1 MDPHYGFAL
10 NSRYS
15 RFVFFWENHG
25 LQNLSILTKL
35 PQFLTRVYST
45 MLLEHTHTHMFDRF
59 RLSMHAWWLNVMSI
73 LFELFCWFSVYIIR
87 RVLLDGEILNL
98 LRYRDSWILER
109 RRNYIREW
117 ERIICPIKKL
127 YTRIYIWRT
136 ECIIIN
142 RNGEESGAGRR
153 ITAGKKTFGNNGF
166 IVAIGRAESPW
177 TEGAVKDETRTFIG
191 NFTWWNNEWNIANAS
206 QWYAARSVAGI
217 VQRKKKGGR
226 DGAPPPH
233 CHCFLK
239 GSDVKPCGEGR

>member
-10 NSRYS
+10 NSR
-15 RFVFFWENHG
+15 FVFWENHG

-45 MLLEHTHTHMFDRF
+45 MLLEHTHTHTHVRPFSTLYAR
-59 RLSMHAWWLNVMSI
+59 VMI
-73 LFELFCWFSVYIIR
+73 ERYVDSVWT
-87 RVLLDGEILNL
+87 VLLILRVHNTPSSPRRWNIKSAPLSRFVNIGEEKNNL
-98 LRYRDSWILER
+98 DSR
-109 RRNYIREW
+109 KR
-117 ERIICPIKKL
+117 ICPIKKL

>member
-10 NSRYS
+10 NSR
-15 RFVFFWENHG
+15 FVFWENHG

-109 RRNYIREW
+109 RRIISILVRESV
-117 ERIICPIKKL
+117 RSKN
-127 YTRIYIWRT
+127 YTRVYIFEEPSVLLLIET
-136 ECIIIN
+136 EKN
-142 RNGEESGAGRR
+142 RGREE
-153 ITAGKKTFGNNGF
+153 
-166 IVAIGRAESPW
+166 E
-177 TEGAVKDETRTFIG
+177 
-191 NFTWWNNEWNIANAS
+191 
-206 QWYAARSVAGI
+206 
-217 VQRKKKGGR
+217 
-226 DGAPPPH
+226 
-233 CHCFLK
+233 
-239 GSDVKPCGEGR
+239 